1 MGDLLKNWKIFNL
14 FPDFKKN
21 LRPLPDKEKIF
32 IVMRCLSGD
41 ICNVFRDFSCLISYV
56 ESPDKNNQQSQV
68 EDGFIDLIR
77 KCDFSNWAKEDLEK
91 LIDMA
96 YKSVGKLKNY
106 ISYTKFKEFFGEP
119 TEAHLG
125 ILSNYLISS
134 LNCSEEESIKII
146 CYINILYYSILR
158 CKDEYRGDLIRRL
171 YNLTENSGVN
181 FNKFLFQMILSEL
194 VKNDWE
200 KLKEFFW
207 EYNYF
212 SKTKDEIFWLPYDI
226 ANFNNKLFTKL
237 SVQDR
242 LMLKEYQEMLFDLV
256 KDICESLDDSDV
268 EEFRKIFH
276 IDKFHID
283 ELKSDLNAVKEINH
297 LKELKKTCSKVFGIA
312 LALAGIETQKE
323 EEKHFLEIFCKFMR
337 GEYGLNIGEYKKV
350 ERPDF
355 VVPINGKRIGIEL
368 TTYNTEKERGNPQ
381 PEIKGLVS
389 TKDKEIK
396 ALPALKEAIYKKI
409 KKYKPFRHSEE
420 MDELKIDELWLVL
433 YSPNPNYETSIGT
446 ACPPLFNDTNLH
458 SNLNSLKES
467 SFKDDITF
475 ELISVFVYSNLNSFV
490 FVPKPVFIRN
500 ESALFKRR

>member
-56 ESPDKNNQQSQV
+56 ESPDKNNQHSQV

-134 LNCSEEESIKII
+134 LNCSKEESIKII

-171 YNLTENSGVN
+171 YNLTENSGNN

-212 SKTKDEIFWLPYDI
+212 SKTKDEIFWLPRDI
-226 ANFNNKLFTKL
+226 TNFNNKLFAKL
-237 SVQDR
+237 SGQDI
-242 LMLKEYQEMLFDLV
+242 LILQEYQEMLSDLV
-256 KDICESLDDSDV
+256 KDICESLDDSDI

-283 ELKSDLNAVKEINH
+283 ELKSDPNGIAEIKQH
-297 LKELKKTCSKVFGIA
+297 LEERKKTCSKVFSIA
-312 LALAGIETQKE
+312 GLDWRNNQKE
-323 EEKHFLEIFCKFMR
+323 EEKRFLEFFCERMR
-337 GEYGLNIGEYKKV
+337 DEYGLHIEGYKKV

-355 VVPINGKRIGIEL
+355 IVLIDGKRVGIEL
-368 TTYNTEKERGNPQ
+368 TTYNTEEERRNPL
-381 PEIKGLVS
+381 PEIEGKLIPI
-389 TKDKEIK
+389 KKIEIK
-396 ALPALKEAIYKKI
+396 ALSALEEAIYKKI

-433 YSPNPNYETSIGT
+433 YSPGFYETTIGT
-446 ACPPLFNDTNLH
+446 TYPPLFNDTNLH
-458 SNLNSLKES
+458 SNLNSLKEL
-467 SFKDDITF
+467 FKDDTTF
-475 ELISVFVYSNLNSFV
+475 ELISVLA
-490 FVPKPVFIRN
+490 PKPVFIRN
-500 ESALFKRR
+500 ESALFKKR